1 VFSHACREWVEQL
14 HALVDDAAGAVARAN
29 EGRLK
34 CGRGCSSCC
43 VDDLTIFA
51 IEAAVIQEH
60 HPELLASGT
69 PHPPGA
75 CAFLDDAGD
84 CRIYAHRPY
93 VCRTQGL
100 PLRWIEAEV
109 PPNADRQPDGQFEHD
124 AAELVEVRDICPL
137 NADGSPSL
145 EELPAEACWPI
156 GPFEAR
162 LRQRQAMEDGG
173 REERVALRGLF
184 SAPPAASP
192 RRLPVVG

>member
-1 VFSHACREWVEQL
+1 VFSQACHAWVEQL
-14 HALVDDAAGAVARAN
+14 HALVDEAAGVVARAN

-43 VDDLTIFA
+43 VDDLTVFA

-60 HPELLASGT
+60 HSELLANGT
-69 PHPPGA
+69 PHPPGG

-100 PLRWIEAEV
+100 PLRWIE
-109 PPNADRQPDGQFEHD
+109 GD

-137 NADGSPSL
+137 NADGSQSPTL

-184 SAPPAASP
+184 TGTPQQRDVSP
-192 RRLPVVG
+192 RRLPVVR